1 MREVTMK
8 LTKLGIIFFAL
19 SVFASPAWSLSSD
32 KNKPV
37 EVEAD
42 SFNLDDAKKI
52 TVYSGNVII
61 TQGSMEIMANKVTI
75 YGARGATDKVVAT
88 GHPVKFK
95 QQPDGNQQLIRGEAK
110 RFEYLVSK
118 DTLIL
123 INQATLWQGGST
135 FASDRIVYDSKR
147 SIVKAGDK
155 KSGSKRVKITLQ
167 PTQ

>member
-1 MREVTMK
+1 MK
-8 LTKLGIIFFAL
+8 LNKMKIAFMAL
-19 SVFASPAWSLSSD
+19 FLFSSPLWALSSD
-32 KNKPV
+32 KQKPV

-61 TQGSMEIMANKVTI
+61 TQGSMEIMADKVTI
-75 YGARGATDKVVAT
+75 HGARGTTEKVIAT

-95 QQPDGNQQLIRGEAK
+95 QQPDGSQSPIRGEAR

-118 DTLIL
+118 DTLVL
-123 INQATLWQGGST
+123 INQATLWQDGST

-155 KSGSKRVKITLQ
+155 ETGGKRVKITLQ
-167 PTQ
+167 PAQ